1 MLFLCLLMCVV
12 YSSCVCFVSRFIYVC
27 VLFIGLLIM
36 FVFFVDLS
44 AMCVCVFYMYIYHV
58 CVLFVDLFVMCVFI
72 GLFIMC
78 VYFVSRFICV
88 CVYCLYVYLSCVC
101 RS

>member
-44 AMCVCVFYMYIYHV
+44 AMCVCVLYVYLSRVCVVCRLICHVCVYRFIYHV
-58 CVLFVDLFVMCVFI
+58 CVFC
-72 GLFIMC
+72 
-78 VYFVSRFICV
+78 
-88 CVYCLYVYLSCVC
+88 
-101 RS
+101 